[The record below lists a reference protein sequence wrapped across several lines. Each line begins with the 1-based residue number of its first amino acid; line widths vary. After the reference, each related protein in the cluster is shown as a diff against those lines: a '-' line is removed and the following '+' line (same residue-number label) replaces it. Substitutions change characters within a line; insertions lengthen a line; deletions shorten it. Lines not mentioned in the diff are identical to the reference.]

1 MNTESLI
8 SEEAATAQINLL
20 ESFYEL
26 EMDEDSHMGEGIY
39 NINKK
44 QLIKHVMRGRLEI
57 SLGDDG
63 ILVEQIIQTKEGEQR
78 LEYKEIG
85 GFAKL
90 QIDKVKGQ
98 IEAVYTIAGAMTGKG
113 MSYISKLKGKNLKVA
128 ENLANFLFE

>member
-1 MNTESLI
+1 MLGEKTKIEVLI
-8 SEEAATAQINLL
+8 MAAGA
-20 ESFYEL
+20 S
-26 EMDEDSHMGEGIY
+26 S
-39 NINKK
+39 
-44 QLIKHVMRGRLEI
+44 RL
-57 SLGDDG
+57 G
-63 ILVEQIIQTKEGEQR
+63 QPKQR